1 MGHVTIVGNDME
13 TTRALA
19 QLVKERM
26 KVVAGV

>member
-13 TTRALA
+13 IARARA
-19 QLVKERM
+19 QQVKERM